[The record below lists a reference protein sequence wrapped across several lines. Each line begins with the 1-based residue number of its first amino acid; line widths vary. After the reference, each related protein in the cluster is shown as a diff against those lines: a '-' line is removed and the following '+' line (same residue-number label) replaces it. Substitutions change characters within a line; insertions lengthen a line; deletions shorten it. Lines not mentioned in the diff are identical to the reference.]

1 MVNLRSAFFISA
13 SWHSKNGV
21 SVSLQAL
28 PDRPKLRII
37 SIPAAEMFVVECQAR
52 FFFVV
57 SVFSC
62 MTLAKHSIDTLMRI
76 RGEIHDFSKSNC
88 QVLATVV
95 GSIFGF
101 LGNEQFWAIQP
112 VLWRFPVELNDT
124 DVQRSICFP

>member
-1 MVNLRSAFFISA
+1 MVSPGFF
-13 SWHSKNGV
+13 V
-21 SVSLQAL
+21 
-28 PDRPKLRII
+28 
-37 SIPAAEMFVVECQAR
+37 
-52 FFFVV
+52 VV
-57 SVFSC
+57 SVFSY
-62 MTLAKHSIDTLMRI
+62 MTLAKHSIDILMRI
-76 RGEIHDFSKSNC
+76 RGEMQEFSKSNC